1 MKKGQA
7 QTYLL
12 EELNDLMQTNP
23 KLLES
28 IQEQAN
34 KDAMNIED
42 VQKQQLT
49 VNEAM
54 EAHTA
59 SINNI
64 LIKAAADGAFGGQ
77 ARDFAAALAD
87 VDFGAE
93 DIANK
98 LIGASQLVSS
108 EIGGPE
114 GAANLLDQQSQ
125 TTRGLLNANVMQPN
139 DFLLEPGK
147 SLQTAAA
154 GEVLNLIEPAANDTI
169 LGGTDILNS
178 ISNTQNAISNM
189 TTTNMGGGGGPG
201 EVKLTGT
208 LELKLDGRS
217 MNVSAD
223 DIFRALS
230 PPSYERLALE
240 LSNTVYGTSS

>member
-1 MKKGQA
+1 MAEVGPGGKMSITVEDEKGQA

-114 GAANLLDQQSQ
+114 GAANLLYQQSQ

-139 DFLLEPGK
+139 DFLLEP
-147 SLQTAAA
+147 
-154 GEVLNLIEPAANDTI
+154 
-169 LGGTDILNS
+169 
-178 ISNTQNAISNM
+178 
-189 TTTNMGGGGGPG
+189 
-201 EVKLTGT
+201 
-208 LELKLDGRS
+208 
-217 MNVSAD
+217 
-223 DIFRALS
+223 
-230 PPSYERLALE
+230 
-240 LSNTVYGTSS
+240 